1 MVNKFKTIK
10 VGDKAKMT
18 HIITEDDVNNF
29 VKLTGDDNRLHVDKE
44 YAKSTE
50 FKIPVVHGML
60 GASFI
65 STIIGTKLPG
75 DGALWYSQ
83 TLEFHKPVRI
93 NDEITIEA
101 EVISKN
107 NKNNS
112 VELKTNIYNQH
123 NQIVTSGNAKVKII
137 NQAVV
142 EAKSINEKKEKEK
155 LGAILIIGSTG
166 GIGKELAI
174 KLSENGYDI
183 ILHYNSNNSKANEI
197 KSICELN
204 NVKCLIV
211 KANLINQNEI
221 DFMLDRIYQNNIQVY
236 GFVNCATIKIPVI
249 KFSEIT
255 WNYFE
260 DQININIKANFF
272 LLKSILSKMTSL
284 GNGRVILI
292 TSNVVDMPVN
302 DWSHYITAKNALTGF
317 AKALALEYS
326 SKGITVNCVSPSM
339 IDTDLLSEIPQKVK
353 MLVEARTP
361 VKRLCT
367 PIDVANAVLFLLS
380 ENSSFIT
387 GETLRLNGGQNMI

>member
-142 EAKSINEKKEKEK
+142 EAKSINEEKEKEK